1 MNSGADGQ
9 DMKDETAEVIIG
21 ARPGLLCNPGKRVH
35 FHVSTARSVMHYRLT
50 AEALPADSIGAA

>member
-1 MNSGADGQ
+1 
-9 DMKDETAEVIIG
+9 MKDETAEVIIG